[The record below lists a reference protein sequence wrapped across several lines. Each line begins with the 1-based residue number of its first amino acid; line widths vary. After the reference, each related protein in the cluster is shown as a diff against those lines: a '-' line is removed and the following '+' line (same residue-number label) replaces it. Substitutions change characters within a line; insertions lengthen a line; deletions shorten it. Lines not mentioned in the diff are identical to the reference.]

1 MILSIVAVVVGLAV
15 LVWSADKFV
24 DGAVGIAKFCGMSTL
39 LIGMVIVGFGTS
51 APEMVVS
58 ALSAMQNAPELALG
72 NAYGSNIANIALI
85 LGVTAVI
92 MPVLVKREALRRD
105 MPVLIAVTLL
115 TVFLLWDGDVSRLDG
130 VIFLLV
136 FAGVMAFNI
145 WSELRASRKSDDS
158 GSEAP
163 SGAEA
168 ESADGDGKPSIGKS
182 VFWLLLGLVL
192 LVASSRA
199 LVWGACDIA
208 RALGVSDLLIG
219 LTIVAVGTS
228 LPELASSIV
237 AARKGEDDLA
247 FGNIVGSNLFNT
259 LAVVGIAATIAPM
272 DSFDAQVLVRDLPV
286 MAGLTVLLFLF
297 GIPTGRSKI
306 GPDGRRIGR
315 INRLEGSVFL
325 LVYVAYVVYL
335 IVQATGALK

>member
-1 MILSIVAVVVGLAV
+1 MILSIVAVLLGLTI

-58 ALSAMQNAPELALG
+58 ALSAMQGNPELALG

-92 MPVLVKREALRRD
+92 MPVLVKRDALKRD
-105 MPVLIAVTLL
+105 LPILLVVTALTIGLL
-115 TVFLLWDGDVSRLDG
+115 LDGNVSRMDG
-130 VIFLLV
+130 VILLLV
-136 FAGVMAFNI
+136 FAAVMGFNI
-145 WSELRASRKSDDS
+145 WSEQHAKKKVAGKDTSDVIESD
-158 GSEAP
+158 ADN
-163 SGAEA
+163 GAEKDM
-168 ESADGDGKPSIGKS
+168 SLGKS
-182 VFWLLLGLVL
+182 IFWLVLGLVL

-228 LPELASSIV
+228 LPELASSIA

-259 LAVVGIAATIAPM
+259 LAVVGIAATISPM
-272 DSFDAQVLVRDLPV
+272 PSFDANVLARDLPV
-286 MAGLTVLLFLF
+286 MVVLTVLLLLF
-297 GIPTGRSKI
+297 GLPTRISKI
-306 GPDGRRIGR
+306 GSDGKHIGR
-315 INRLEGSVFL
+315 INRIEGSVFL
-325 LVYVAYVVYL
+325 VAYIGYL
-335 IVQATGALK
+335 TYLCLETVGIL

>member
-1 MILSIVAVVVGLAV
+1 MILSIVAVVIGLLL

-58 ALSAMQNAPELALG
+58 ALSAIQGNPELALG

-92 MPVLVKREALRRD
+92 MPVLVKRDALRRD
-105 MPVLIAVTLL
+105 MPVLIAVTVLSVVLL
-115 TVFLLWDGDVSRLDG
+115 LDGNVSRMDG
-130 VIFLLV
+130 VILLLV

-145 WSELRASRKSDDS
+145 WSELRATKKAGDASVDAEC
-158 GSEAP
+158 EAAN
-163 SGAEA
+163 GETAL
-168 ESADGDGKPSIGKS
+168 SIGRS
-182 VFWLLLGLVL
+182 VFWLVLGLVL

-199 LVWGACDIA
+199 LVWGACNIA
-208 RALGVSDLLIG
+208 RSLGVSDLLIG

-228 LPELASSIV
+228 LPELASSIA
-237 AARKGEDDLA
+237 AARKGEDGLA

-272 DSFDAQVLVRDLPV
+272 NSFDAQVLVRDLPV
-286 MAGLTVLLFLF
+286 MAVLTVLLLLF
-297 GIPTGRSKI
+297 GLPTRISKI
-306 GPDGRRIGR
+306 GPDGKRIGR
-315 INRLEGSVFL
+315 INRIEGLVFL
-325 LVYVAYVVYL
+325 VAYIGYLAFL
-335 IVQATGALK
+335 IVQAMH

>member
-1 MILSIVAVVVGLAV
+1 MILPIVAVVLGLVV

-24 DGAVGIAKFCGMSTL
+24 DGAVGVARFCGMSTL
-39 LIGMVIVGFGTS
+39 LIGMVVVGFGTS

-58 ALSAMQNAPELALG
+58 ALSAIQGNPELALG

-92 MPVLVKREALRRD
+92 MPVLVKREALKRD
-105 MPVLIAVTLL
+105 LPVLLVVTALTIGLL
-115 TVFLLWDGDVSRLDG
+115 LDGNVSRMDG
-130 VIFLLV
+130 VILLLV
-136 FAGVMAFNI
+136 FAGVMGFNI
-145 WSELRASRKSDDS
+145 WSELRLKKAAGNAPDAANDASED
-158 GSEAP
+158 
-163 SGAEA
+163 GAEPV
-168 ESADGDGKPSIGKS
+168 SLGKS
-182 VFWLLLGLVL
+182 IFWLVLGLVL
-192 LVASSRA
+192 LVVSSRA

-272 DSFDAQVLVRDLPV
+272 QSFDANVLVRDLPV
-286 MAGLTVLLFLF
+286 MAVLTVLLLLF
-297 GIPTGRSKI
+297 GIPTRISKI
-306 GPDGRRIGR
+306 GKDGRRIGR
-315 INRLEGSVFL
+315 INHIEGAVFL
-325 LVYVAYVVYL
+325 VAYIGYLAFL
-335 IVQATGALK
+335 IVQAMH

>member
-1 MILSIVAVVVGLAV
+1 MILSIVAVVIGLLL

-58 ALSAMQNAPELALG
+58 ALSAIQGNPELALG

-92 MPVLVKREALRRD
+92 MPVLVKRDALRRD
-105 MPVLIAVTLL
+105 MPVLIAVTVLSVVLL
-115 TVFLLWDGDVSRLDG
+115 LDGNVSRMDG
-130 VIFLLV
+130 VILLLV

-145 WSELRASRKSDDS
+145 WSELRATKKAGDASLNAEC
-158 GSEAP
+158 EAAN
-163 SGAEA
+163 GETAL
-168 ESADGDGKPSIGKS
+168 SIGRS
-182 VFWLLLGLVL
+182 VFWLVLGLVL

-199 LVWGACDIA
+199 LVWGACNIA
-208 RALGVSDLLIG
+208 RSLGVSDLLIG

-228 LPELASSIV
+228 LPELASSIA

-272 DSFDAQVLVRDLPV
+272 NSFDAQVLVRDLPV
-286 MAGLTVLLFLF
+286 MAVLTVLLLLF
-297 GIPTGRSKI
+297 GLPTRISKI
-306 GPDGRRIGR
+306 GPDGKRIGR
-315 INRLEGSVFL
+315 INRIEGSVFL
-325 LVYVAYVVYL
+325 VAYIGYLAFL
-335 IVQATGALK
+335 IVQAMH

>member
-1 MILSIVAVVVGLAV
+1 MILSIAAVIVGLLV

-58 ALSAMQNAPELALG
+58 ALSAMQGNPELALG

-92 MPVLVKREALRRD
+92 MPVLVKRDALKRD
-105 MPVLIAVTLL
+105 LPILLVVTALTIGLL
-115 TVFLLWDGDVSRLDG
+115 LDGNVSRVDG
-130 VIFLLV
+130 VILLLV
-136 FAGVMAFNI
+136 FAAVMGFNI
-145 WSELRASRKSDDS
+145 WSERHSKKKATGEVVCDS
-158 GSEAP
+158 
-163 SGAEA
+163 A
-168 ESADGDGKPSIGKS
+168 ESETETSEPVSLGKS
-182 VFWLLLGLVL
+182 IFWLVLGLVL
-192 LVASSRA
+192 LVLSSRA

-259 LAVVGIAATIAPM
+259 LAVVGIAATISPM
-272 DSFDAQVLVRDLPV
+272 QSFDANVLVRDLPV
-286 MAGLTVLLFLF
+286 MAVLTVLLLLF
-297 GIPTGRSKI
+297 GLPTRISKI
-306 GPDGRRIGR
+306 GPDGKRIGR
-315 INRLEGSVFL
+315 INHIEGAVFL
-325 LVYVAYVVYL
+325 TAYIGYLVFL
-335 IVQATGALK
+335 IVQAMH

>member
-1 MILSIVAVVVGLAV
+1 MILSIVAVVIGLLL

-58 ALSAMQNAPELALG
+58 ALSAIQGNPELALG

-92 MPVLVKREALRRD
+92 MPVLVKRDALRRD
-105 MPVLIAVTLL
+105 MPVLIAVTVLSVVLL
-115 TVFLLWDGDVSRLDG
+115 LDGNVSRMDG
-130 VIFLLV
+130 VILLLV

-145 WSELRASRKSDDS
+145 WSELRATKKAGDASVDAEC
-158 GSEAP
+158 EAAN
-163 SGAEA
+163 GETA
-168 ESADGDGKPSIGKS
+168 PSIGKS
-182 VFWLLLGLVL
+182 VFWLVLGLVL

-199 LVWGACDIA
+199 LVWGACNIA
-208 RALGVSDLLIG
+208 RSLGVSDLLIG

-228 LPELASSIV
+228 LPELASSIA

-272 DSFDAQVLVRDLPV
+272 NSFDAQVLVRDLPV
-286 MAGLTVLLFLF
+286 MAVLTVLLLLF
-297 GIPTGRSKI
+297 GLPTRISKI
-306 GPDGRRIGR
+306 GPDGKRIGR
-315 INRLEGSVFL
+315 INRIEGSVFL
-325 LVYVAYVVYL
+325 VAYIGYLAFL
-335 IVQATGALK
+335 IVQAMH

>member
-1 MILSIVAVVVGLAV
+1 MILSIVAVVIGLLL

-39 LIGMVIVGFGTS
+39 LIGMVIVGFGSS

-58 ALSAMQNAPELALG
+58 ALSAIQGNPELALG

-92 MPVLVKREALRRD
+92 MPVLVKRDALRRD
-105 MPVLIAVTLL
+105 MPVLIAVTVLSVVLL
-115 TVFLLWDGDVSRLDG
+115 LDGNVSRMDG
-130 VIFLLV
+130 VILLLV

-145 WSELRASRKSDDS
+145 WSELRATKKAGDASVDAEC
-158 GSEAP
+158 EAAN
-163 SGAEA
+163 GETAL
-168 ESADGDGKPSIGKS
+168 SIGRS
-182 VFWLLLGLVL
+182 VFWLVLGLVL

-199 LVWGACDIA
+199 LVWGACNIA
-208 RALGVSDLLIG
+208 RSLGVSDLLIG

-228 LPELASSIV
+228 LPELASSIA

-272 DSFDAQVLVRDLPV
+272 NSFDAQVLVRDLPV
-286 MAGLTVLLFLF
+286 MAVLTVLLLLF
-297 GIPTGRSKI
+297 GLPTRISKI
-306 GPDGRRIGR
+306 GPDGKRIGR
-315 INRLEGSVFL
+315 INRIEGLVFL
-325 LVYVAYVVYL
+325 VAYIGYLAFL
-335 IVQATGALK
+335 IVQAMH

>member
-1 MILSIVAVVVGLAV
+1 MILSIVAVVIGLLL

-58 ALSAMQNAPELALG
+58 ALSAIQGNPELALG

-92 MPVLVKREALRRD
+92 MPVLVKRDALRRD
-105 MPVLIAVTLL
+105 MPVLIAVTVLSVVLL
-115 TVFLLWDGDVSRLDG
+115 LDGNVSRMDG
-130 VIFLLV
+130 VILLLV

-145 WSELRASRKSDDS
+145 WSELRATKKAGDASVDAEC
-158 GSEAP
+158 EAAN
-163 SGAEA
+163 GETA
-168 ESADGDGKPSIGKS
+168 PSIGKS
-182 VFWLLLGLVL
+182 VFWLVLGLVL

-199 LVWGACDIA
+199 LVWGACNIA
-208 RALGVSDLLIG
+208 RSLGVSDLLIG

-228 LPELASSIV
+228 LPELASSIA

-259 LAVVGIAATIAPM
+259 LAVVGIAATISPM
-272 DSFDAQVLVRDLPV
+272 HAFDANVLARDLPV
-286 MAGLTVLLFLF
+286 MAVLTVLLLLF
-297 GIPTGRSKI
+297 GLPTRISKI
-306 GPDGRRIGR
+306 GPDGKRIGR
-315 INRLEGSVFL
+315 INRIEGSVFL
-325 LVYVAYVVYL
+325 VAYIGYLAFL
-335 IVQATGALK
+335 IVQAMH

>member
-1 MILSIVAVVVGLAV
+1 MILSIVAVVIGLLL

-58 ALSAMQNAPELALG
+58 ALSAIQGNPELALG

-92 MPVLVKREALRRD
+92 MPVLVKRDALRRD
-105 MPVLIAVTLL
+105 MPVLIAVTVLSVVLL
-115 TVFLLWDGDVSRLDG
+115 LDGNVSRMDG
-130 VIFLLV
+130 VILLLV

-145 WSELRASRKSDDS
+145 WSELRATKKAGDASVDAEC
-158 GSEAP
+158 EAAN
-163 SGAEA
+163 GETAL
-168 ESADGDGKPSIGKS
+168 SIGRS
-182 VFWLLLGLVL
+182 VFWLVLGLVL

-199 LVWGACDIA
+199 LVWGACNIA
-208 RALGVSDLLIG
+208 RSLGVSDLLIG

-228 LPELASSIV
+228 LPELASSIA

-272 DSFDAQVLVRDLPV
+272 NSFDAQVLVRDLPV
-286 MAGLTVLLFLF
+286 MAVLTVLLLLF
-297 GIPTGRSKI
+297 GHPTRISKI
-306 GPDGRRIGR
+306 GPDGKRIGR
-315 INRLEGSVFL
+315 INRIEGLVFL
-325 LVYVAYVVYL
+325 VAYIGYLAFL
-335 IVQATGALK
+335 IVQAMH